1 MPNSLFSDFPTLS
14 KTEWL
19 ALLEKDLKGKPISDL
34 SWQLGHEVTI
44 DSFYHPDD
52 LIPAWAPIPH
62 NRPANSWEIGELYT
76 VDDVAVANSQI
87 LEGLNGGVQGV
98 GLKLS
103 RPLSSLEWSTLLE
116 GVKLD
121 LISTNLGENYPDKSP
136 LHLLN
141 QFLEWVQKNGFD
153 PHQLRGSLNFDPFL
167 DWATPPLAELK
178 EALQLVKTTLPLFR
192 VLRLNGRYYHADV
205 EHTGRE
211 LAMIL
216 AKGSEYLARL
226 GEFGFGA
233 DEVSRSLQISISIG
247 KSYFVEIAKLRALRI
262 LWNNVLQA
270 YGAPLEPAEIVVSF
284 ARDSQD
290 ENIHTNMIRAA
301 TQTMSAVIG
310 GADRIYVLP
319 ANAASGAPS
328 DTFTRRI
335 ARNVQHL
342 LQLESHFEKVID
354 PAAGSYYIEK
364 MTELLA
370 RSAWSQFQR
379 MEKEGD
385 FKY

>member
-1 MPNSLFSDFPTLS
+1 MPDFLFSDFPTLS

-19 ALLEKDLKGKPISDL
+19 ALLEKDLKGKPLSDL

-52 LIPAWAPIPH
+52 QIPARAPIAH

-76 VDDVAVANSQI
+76 VDDVAATNAQI
-87 LEGLNGGVQGV
+87 LEGLNGGVQGI
-98 GLKLS
+98 GLKLN
-103 RPLSSLEWSTLLE
+103 RPLSSEEWSILLE

-121 LISTNLGENYPDKSP
+121 LISTNLGEDYPEKSP
-136 LHLLN
+136 LRLLH
-141 QFLEWVQKNGFD
+141 QFLELVQKNGFD
-153 PHQLRGSLNFDPFL
+153 PQQLRGSLNFDPFL

-178 EALQLVKTTLPLFR
+178 EALELVKTTLPHFR

-216 AKGSEYLARL
+216 AKGSEYFARL
-226 GEFGFGA
+226 GDFGFSA

-270 YGAPLEPAEIVVSF
+270 YGATLAPAEIVVSF
-284 ARDSQD
+284 TRDSQD

-319 ANAASGAPS
+319 ANAALGAPS
-328 DTFTRRI
+328 DAFTRRI

-342 LQLESHFEKVID
+342 LQLESYFDKVID

-364 MTELLA
+364 MMELLA
-370 RSAWSQFQR
+370 KSAWSQFQQ